1 MIEENETPGAD
12 PSRGGIEHDLLAQRR
27 ARRAAEVSDPALIR
41 RAETAEATVRTLE
54 THLASLQQRLE
65 DTTVEQ
71 RRVAEQ
77 LADREREV
85 RRVKQREYA
94 EQQLR
99 VEAEERVERL
109 GREKRAEIE
118 ELHRRL
124 SVSEQQAR
132 ELVDQLEDV
141 RRELAEAQQ
150 VAAAE
155 RVALGRGEQ
164 ELSDREAELQR
175 RESALEQ
182 ARVETERRLAAA
194 REQEQRARDLREQ
207 AQQSRDLLSTRLA
220 SLERRTLEVQEELNN
235 QRAANESSQLT
246 LSRTRA
252 SNEGLKTIIAELESS
267 ARTLRGAIERERSNL
282 RAEIEQINAQHA
294 AQLQRQADEMTR
306 EHAAEL
312 HRNAQQTIDLQRERE
327 QQDARYGAQLER
339 MRTRVGELE
348 EELERTAAEL
358 HRHET
363 LTRATPGEPIS
374 SEIAETAEEKR
385 KQEMADALA
394 AAVERL
400 RAKAAVGEPALEQP
414 APPSA
419 PAQPVTP
426 VPAVAPPAAPVP
438 VAEPQPIQPKPD
450 FMTRMVQIPQRRKSW
465 LAPAIRSLAGQ
476 GDAVKLQHAAELILE
491 LLPAQQTLLDRSL
504 TYAGEIDGV
513 GSFRVKLDEQQAS
526 VEKVG
531 VPPREKVD
539 FLLKGKVADFA
550 ELAAGGTGRRLS
562 GLKVRGSRRL
572 ARKLTAARRT
582 PLLLSDLVNAGISVW
597 PGLLLQAMAEAI
609 DPAWTQ
615 GQRFAIAFEIVAGQ
629 SVTVYVCVRDGE
641 RVSVQPSFESE
652 PPLTVTLSEFALM
665 CLLAGVALPAAE
677 EVHVSG
683 ESTLLQAF
691 LGWTDRAQGLITTG

>member
-1 MIEENETPGAD
+1 
-12 PSRGGIEHDLLAQRR
+12 
-27 ARRAAEVSDPALIR
+27 
-41 RAETAEATVRTLE
+41 
-54 THLASLQQRLE
+54 HLASLQQRLE
-65 DTTVEQ
+65 DTTIEQ

-109 GREKRAEIE
+109 GREKRSEIE

-182 ARVETERRLAAA
+182 ARVETERRLGAA

-220 SLERRTLEVQEELNN
+220 SLEQRTLEVQEELNS
-235 QRAANESSQLT
+235 QRAASESSQLT
-246 LSRTRA
+246 LSRTHA
-252 SNEGLKTIIAELESS
+252 SQEGLKTIIAELESA
-267 ARTLRGAIERERSNL
+267 ARTLRGAIEQERSNL
-282 RAEIEQINAQHA
+282 RAELEELKAQHA
-294 AQLQRQADEMTR
+294 AELQRQANEMTR

-327 QQDARYGAQLER
+327 QQEARYGAQLER

-348 EELERTAAEL
+348 GELERTAAEL

-363 LTRATPGEPIS
+363 LTQAIPGEPIS
-374 SEIAETAEEKR
+374 SQIAESESVEEKR
-385 KQEMADALA
+385 KQEMTDALA

-400 RAKAAVGEPALEQP
+400 RAKAAASEPPFEQP
-414 APPSA
+414 APAPVPAQAAASTPA
-419 PAQPVTP
+419 PLPAQPGAP
-426 VPAVAPPAAPVP
+426 SPASMPAA
-438 VAEPQPIQPKPD
+438 AEPQPTQPKPD
-450 FMTRMVQIPQRRKSW
+450 FMTRMVQIPQRRKAW

-491 LLPAQQTLLDRSL
+491 LLPAQQTLLDRPL

-531 VPPREKVD
+531 VPSREKVD

-572 ARKLTAARRT
+572 ARKLAAARRT
-582 PLLLSDLVNAGISVW
+582 PLLISDLVNSGISVW

-615 GQRFAIAFEIVAGQ
+615 GQRFTIAFEIAAGQ

-641 RVSVQPSFESE
+641 RMSVQPSFESE
-652 PPLTVTLSEFALM
+652 PPVTVALSEFALM

-677 EVHVSG
+677 QVRVSG
-683 ESTLLQAF
+683 ESALLQSF
-691 LGWTDRAQGLITTG
+691 LGWTDRAQGLITAG